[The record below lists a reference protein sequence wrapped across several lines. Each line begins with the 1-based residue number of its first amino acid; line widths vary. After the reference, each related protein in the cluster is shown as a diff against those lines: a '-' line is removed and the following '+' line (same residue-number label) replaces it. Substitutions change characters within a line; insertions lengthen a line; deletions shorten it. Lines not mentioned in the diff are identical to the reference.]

1 MNLLEQCKEIILHSE
16 NGYYDKISNMQIAT
30 AAPAICRAVL
40 AAMDEIDAASE
51 KTVEAITLSTYSD
64 DWRNGLATAYKNS
77 ANILR
82 KHLEGEKETN
92 KPILGVDISDWQ
104 TKENL
109 PKPTTQVEE
118 IVWHKYPEEKPK
130 KIGTYL
136 RTIMA
141 VKRNSYV
148 LTDWCKWL
156 SGGWYGKYSTFHA
169 PARQR
174 CIAILMAMEEK

>member
-1 MNLLEQCKEIILHSE
+1 MNLLE
-16 NGYYDKISNMQIAT
+16 
-30 AAPAICRAVL
+30 
-40 AAMDEIDAASE
+40 
-51 KTVEAITLSTYSD
+51 
-64 DWRNGLATAYKNS
+64 
-77 ANILR
+77 
-82 KHLEGEKETN
+82 
-92 KPILGVDISDWQ
+92 
-104 TKENL
+104 KENL

-156 SGGWYGKYSTFHA
+156 SGGWYESEHNYPIEFITVAWAELPKGW
-169 PARQR
+169 R
-174 CIAILMAMEEK
+174 E